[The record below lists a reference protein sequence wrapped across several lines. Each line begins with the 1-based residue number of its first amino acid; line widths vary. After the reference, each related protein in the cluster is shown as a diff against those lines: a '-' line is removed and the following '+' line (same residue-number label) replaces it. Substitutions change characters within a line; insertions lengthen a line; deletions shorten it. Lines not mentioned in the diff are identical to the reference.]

1 MADIQNTDTENTK
14 WSIKLNTNIIKSTH
28 TKCFNNFPIPI
39 AWIHSQTQQ
48 KAVSDLNIYIYE
60 YAI

>member
-1 MADIQNTDTENTK
+1 MADIQNTDTKNTK
-14 WSIKLNTNIIKSTH
+14 CSIKLNKNIIKSTH

-48 KAVSDLNIYIYE
+48 KAVSDSSIYIYE